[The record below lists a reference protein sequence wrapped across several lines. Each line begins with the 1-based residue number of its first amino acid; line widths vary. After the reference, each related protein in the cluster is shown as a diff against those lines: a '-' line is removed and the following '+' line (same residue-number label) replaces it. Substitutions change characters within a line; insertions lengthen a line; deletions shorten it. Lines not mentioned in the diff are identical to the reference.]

1 MELHTDARFFA
12 RRFPLQS
19 AVRAFVRAS
28 PSRRF
33 KPAYKTKYCVYTTN
47 RYKRAMLF
55 NRISLFRQ
63 EKGLTRKALAEMV
76 SVNPQ
81 TIGYL
86 ERGDYR
92 PTVELALKLAQSL
105 GVSVEMVFGLE
116 PFPSL
121 AQQLDPRTAQEV
133 NHGNN

>member
-1 MELHTDARFFA
+1 
-12 RRFPLQS
+12 
-19 AVRAFVRAS
+19 
-28 PSRRF
+28 
-33 KPAYKTKYCVYTTN
+33 
-47 RYKRAMLF
+47 MLF

-63 EKGLTRKALAEMV
+63 EKGLSRKELAETV

-92 PTVELALKLAQSL
+92 PTVELALKLAQAL
-105 GVSVEMVFGLE
+105 GVSVETLFALE

-121 AQQLDPRTAQEV
+121 AEQLGGKAAKESRDDKI
-133 NHGNN
+133 

>member
-1 MELHTDARFFA
+1 
-12 RRFPLQS
+12 
-19 AVRAFVRAS
+19 
-28 PSRRF
+28 
-33 KPAYKTKYCVYTTN
+33 
-47 RYKRAMLF
+47 MLF

-133 NHGNN
+133 NLGNN